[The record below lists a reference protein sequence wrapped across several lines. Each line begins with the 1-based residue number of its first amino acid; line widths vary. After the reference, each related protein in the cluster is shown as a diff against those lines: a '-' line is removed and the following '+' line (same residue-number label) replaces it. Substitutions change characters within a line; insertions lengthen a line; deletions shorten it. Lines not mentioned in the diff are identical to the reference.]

1 MKIIVFRDE
10 SGRIV
15 NIGEWDSLITEDE
28 NGALIIN
35 NPLPDG
41 LTTQMEDIVINKDG
55 SRSVLPP

>member
-15 NIGEWDSLITEDE
+15 NIGEWDYMITEDE